1 MFKKFLATVAVTLA
15 ATTGGSAATLL
26 ADVTPNG
33 NVTGSAASVRMTLP
47 ATGDA
52 DTLLAINKSPVAF
65 TIGTSVVTDQSPLP
79 TFGQITATSLQTTS
93 SPQII
98 FFSLTLGVPTNILSG
113 DFLDSSVDLGS
124 NTVTAL
130 FETTGGV
137 EGLQPDFSDYFIVT
151 LIPDGAPFG
160 NGLNSAALSLET
172 ADLTAVPL
180 PAGAVLLIGGLGVLA
195 ASRRRKAI

>member
-33 NVTGSAASVRMTLP
+33 DVTGSAASVGMSLNVDATSGTGTLT
-47 ATGDA
+47 AF
-52 DTLLAINKSPVAF
+52 SEVPVTF
-65 TIGTSVVTDQSPLP
+65 TIGGTSYGTVGPAALIS
-79 TFGQITATSLQTTS
+79 ATSLQTASAPAIT
-93 SPQII
+93 
-98 FFSLTLGVPTNILSG
+98 FATLGGPLALTG

-130 FETTGGV
+130 FKTTGGV
-137 EGLQPDFSDYFIVT
+137 ESLQPDFSDYFIVT
-151 LIPDGAPFG
+151 LTQIGAPFG
-160 NGLNSAALSLET
+160 NGVNSAALSLET